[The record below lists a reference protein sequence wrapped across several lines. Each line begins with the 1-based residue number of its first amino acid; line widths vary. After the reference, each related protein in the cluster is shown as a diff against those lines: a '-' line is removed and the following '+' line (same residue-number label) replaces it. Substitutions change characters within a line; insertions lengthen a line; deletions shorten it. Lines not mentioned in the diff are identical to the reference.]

1 MLHFY
6 KKIELVMFIV
16 FIHKIHEFYFG
27 LIFVRLGVGRESACK
42 GE

>member
-1 MLHFY
+1 
-6 KKIELVMFIV
+6 MFIV